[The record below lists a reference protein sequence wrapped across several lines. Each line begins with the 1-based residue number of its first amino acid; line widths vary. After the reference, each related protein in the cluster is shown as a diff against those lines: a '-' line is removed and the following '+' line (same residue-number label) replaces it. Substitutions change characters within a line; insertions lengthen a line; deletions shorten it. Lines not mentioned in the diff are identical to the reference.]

1 MPFRGARSADHV
13 CEQNYF
19 GCTVAATAHHVHKV
33 AFARVSNQQEN
44 QPTKNGWCDRQ
55 RQSIE
60 TGRKNVKMKK
70 MSNDKMKKISK

>member
-1 MPFRGARSADHV
+1 
-13 CEQNYF
+13 
-19 GCTVAATAHHVHKV
+19 
-33 AFARVSNQQEN
+33 VSNQQEN